1 MRLYI
6 IPGILSQSDL
16 KVHHYL
22 NTSVL
27 SLMESMNHHWMDFD
41 ANAAQSGFLATLKTA
56 WKVHFDQDI
65 LFRLIKNEN
74 QN

>member
-1 MRLYI
+1 ML
-6 IPGILSQSDL
+6 QS
-16 KVHHYL
+16 
-22 NTSVL
+22 NTAVIGF
-27 SLMESMNHHWMDFD
+27 MEAMNHHWMDFD
-41 ANAAQSGFLATLKTA
+41 ANAAQSGFLATLETA